1 MNAGTVALALMVV
14 VAAAISVLLL
24 GSARESGQLR
34 RTWSILE
41 LPGGAD
47 VFDPSMVEGLPAPAR
62 RWLLRAITPG
72 TPLARSA
79 VLRMHGTIRLQPGA
93 EPWPMRAEQVLAPP
107 DGFIWKAEVGR
118 GLMWIRGFDSY
129 AGGHGRLRWRL
140 WGLVPVVSQS
150 DADTDRSAA
159 GRLGG
164 ESALVPS
171 ALLPRS
177 GAVWESVDD
186 RTARFILD
194 VDGERVA
201 STITVDDAGRLTR
214 VVIRRWNGDEANG
227 PVGYIPFVVVFEGEK
242 NFGGYTIPAR
252 LVAGWERDG
261 LPDPFFVAELDEAV
275 YR

>member
-1 MNAGTVALALMVV
+1 MNVGTVALALMVV
-14 VAAAISVLLL
+14 VAAAMSVLLL
-24 GSARESGQLR
+24 GSARESGELR

-41 LPGGAD
+41 STGGAD
-47 VFDPSMVEGLPAPAR
+47 VFDPPMVEGLPAPAR
-62 RWLLRAITPG
+62 RWLLRAIRPG

-93 EPWPMRAEQVLAPP
+93 ESWPMHAEQVLAPP

-118 GLMWIRGFDSY
+118 GLMRIRGYDRY

-140 WGLVPVVSQS
+140 WGVVPVVSQS

-164 ESALVPS
+164 EAALVPS
-171 ALLPRS
+171 ALLPQN

-194 VDGERVA
+194 VDGEAVA

-227 PVGYIPFVVVFEGEK
+227 PVGYIPFVVTFEGEK
-242 NFGGYTIPAR
+242 HFGGYTIPAR

-261 LPDPFFVAELDEAV
+261 LAEPFFVAELDEAV